1 MWGAIDRIINNAKSL
16 NEKDA
21 WLFVIDKE
29 VKDEIIRL
37 NTQEQLFDEGID
49 SLNRTLGDY
58 TPYTVVLKKAKGQR
72 TDHITLKDTGAFYN
86 SFKVQV
92 TSTGIIIQADD
103 SSIYDIPLT
112 KSFGLD
118 ILGLTNENSHKKLSY
133 FGIWFK
139 KTQSFL
145 FFFKDLIES
154 SKYPVSMGVTHQ

>member
-118 ILGLTNENSHKKLSY
+118 ILGLTNDNILWLFDYLDENYNKYVRKKL
-133 FGIWFK
+133 F
-139 KTQSFL
+139 Q
-145 FFFKDLIES
+145 
-154 SKYPVSMGVTHQ
+154 